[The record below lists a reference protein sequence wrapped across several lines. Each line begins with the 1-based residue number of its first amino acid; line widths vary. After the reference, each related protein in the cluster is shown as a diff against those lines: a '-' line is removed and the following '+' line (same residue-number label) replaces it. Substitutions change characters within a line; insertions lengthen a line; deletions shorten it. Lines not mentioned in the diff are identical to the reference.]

1 MSDPTAS
8 TPGRPTGS
16 AGPAPVSAPASTP
29 AAAGDF
35 TGVPHRWW
43 AMAAIALGTSL
54 VIMDA
59 TIANVALPVV
69 IDDLHM
75 TATQAQWVS
84 AVYSLVFASLMLTS
98 GRFGDLFGRRMM
110 FVAGL
115 VVFMASSLVAGSA
128 SSPEVLLVARLVQGI
143 GAAMVLP
150 ATTSTINAMF
160 TGKDRTIAFAIYGSA
175 IGGMA
180 AVGPLVG
187 GWLATDASW
196 RWAFWLNIPFGI
208 AAVILAARCL
218 PETRDRTLR
227 RGIDWSGTVLATL
240 GLGGIVF
247 ALVESSSF
255 GWLHQADGALSP
267 VPFALVGG
275 VVLIGLWGW
284 AEQVRH
290 RRGAIVQAHLGLWR
304 IANFRYGAIASLVI
318 ALGEFGMLFALPLVA
333 QGALGYDAL
342 GTGWLMMVLA
352 IGTFLM
358 SGAVPQLTR
367 RIGAR
372 RVVQLGV
379 LVEALAVAALALALP
394 GTAVSIGA
402 CLFLYGLGVG
412 MATAQVTSVSLAE
425 VPVGLSGEASGM
437 LTTVRQI
444 GSALGVAVLGGLLI
458 SSLTHGTQSRL
469 DAIPLPPAA
478 RSAVVTAVHD
488 SIGAAIP
495 GLQRD
500 PRTTAAADLAS
511 EALVDAAKVSTGVA
525 GGILGV
531 GFLAT
536 LALTEVSAEETLRR
550 RGRAESAVDA

>member
-1 MSDPTAS
+1 MSDPAAPI
-8 TPGRPTGS
+8 PG
-16 AGPAPVSAPASTP
+16 STP
-29 AAAGDF
+29 ADPSGPAVAPPARDF
-35 TGVPHRWW
+35 TEAPRRWW
-43 AMAAIALGTSL
+43 GMAAIALGTSL

-110 FVAGL
+110 FIAGL
-115 VVFMASSLVAGSA
+115 VVFMASSLAAGSA
-128 SSPEVLLVARLVQGI
+128 SGPEMLLVARLVQGI

-160 TGKDRTIAFAIYGSA
+160 TGKDRSIAFAVYGSA

-208 AAVILAARCL
+208 VAVVLASL
-218 PETRDRTLR
+218 YLVETRDRTLR
-227 RGIDWSGTVLATL
+227 RGIDWSGTVLATI

-247 ALVESSSF
+247 ALVESSSY
-255 GWLHQADGALSP
+255 GWLHQSDGSLSP
-267 VPFALVGG
+267 VPFALVAG
-275 VVLIGLWGW
+275 LALLGLWVW
-284 AEQVRH
+284 AEHVRH

-304 IANFRYGAIASLVI
+304 IGNFRQGAIASMVI
-318 ALGEFGMLFALPLVA
+318 ALGEFGMLFTLPLVL

-358 SGAVPQLTR
+358 SGGVPQLTR

-379 LVEALAVAALALALP
+379 LVEAVAVIGLALALP
-394 GTAVSIGA
+394 GNAWTVGI
-402 CLFLYGLGVG
+402 CLFGYGLGVG

-425 VPVGLSGEASGM
+425 VPVGLSGEASGL

-458 SSLTHGTQSRL
+458 SLLTHGTQSRL
-469 DAIPLPPAA
+469 ESTQLPEAA
-478 RSAVVTAVHD
+478 QDTVVTIVHD

-495 GLQRD
+495 QLRAD
-500 PRTTAAADLAS
+500 PRTSSVAQLAAD
-511 EALVDAAKVSTGVA
+511 ALVDAARISTGVA
-525 GGILGV
+525 GGILLL
-531 GFLAT
+531 GFVAT
-536 LALTEVSAEETLRR
+536 LALTDVSPEEMARR
-550 RGRAESAVDA
+550 RAVAESTVEA

>member
-1 MSDPTAS
+1 MSDPAAPI
-8 TPGRPTGS
+8 PG
-16 AGPAPVSAPASTP
+16 STP
-29 AAAGDF
+29 ADPSGPAVAPPARDF
-35 TGVPHRWW
+35 TEAPRRWW
-43 AMAAIALGTSL
+43 GMAAIALGTSL

-110 FVAGL
+110 FIAGL
-115 VVFMASSLVAGSA
+115 VVFMASSLAAGSA
-128 SSPEVLLVARLVQGI
+128 SGPEMLLVARLVQGI

-160 TGKDRTIAFAIYGSA
+160 TGKDRSIAFAVYGSA

-208 AAVILAARCL
+208 VAVVLASL
-218 PETRDRTLR
+218 YLVETRDRTLR
-227 RGIDWSGTVLATL
+227 RGIDWSGTVLATI

-247 ALVESSSF
+247 ALVESSSY
-255 GWLHQADGALSP
+255 GWLHQSDGSLSP
-267 VPFALVGG
+267 VPFALVAG
-275 VVLIGLWGW
+275 LALLGLWVW
-284 AEQVRH
+284 AEHVRH

-304 IANFRYGAIASLVI
+304 IGNFRQGAIASMVI
-318 ALGEFGMLFALPLVA
+318 ALGEFGMLFTLPLVL
-333 QGALGYDAL
+333 QGALGYNAL

-358 SGAVPQLTR
+358 SGGVPQLTR

-379 LVEALAVAALALALP
+379 LVEAVAVIGLALALP
-394 GTAVSIGA
+394 GNAWTVGI
-402 CLFLYGLGVG
+402 CLFGYGLGVG

-425 VPVGLSGEASGM
+425 VPVGLSGEASGL

-458 SSLTHGTQSRL
+458 SLLTHGTQSRL
-469 DAIPLPPAA
+469 ESTQLPEAA
-478 RSAVVTAVHD
+478 QDTVVTIVHD

-495 GLQRD
+495 QLRAD
-500 PRTTAAADLAS
+500 PRTSSVAQLAAD
-511 EALVDAAKVSTGVA
+511 ALVDAARISTGVA
-525 GGILGV
+525 GGILLL
-531 GFLAT
+531 GFVAT
-536 LALTEVSAEETLRR
+536 LALTDVSPEEMARR
-550 RGRAESAVDA
+550 RAVAESTVEA

>member
-1 MSDPTAS
+1 MSDTAAPTPGS
-8 TPGRPTGS
+8 TPTDPGS
-16 AGPAPVSAPASTP
+16 ATAVTSPP
-29 AAAGDF
+29 GDF
-35 TGVPHRWW
+35 TGAPRRWW
-43 AMAAIALGTSL
+43 GMAAIALGTSL

-69 IDDLHM
+69 IEDLHM
-75 TATQAQWVS
+75 TATEAQWVS

-110 FVAGL
+110 FIAGL
-115 VVFMASSLVAGSA
+115 VVFMGSSLAAGSA
-128 SSPEVLLVARLVQGI
+128 TGPMMLLIARLVQGI

-160 TGKDRTIAFAIYGSA
+160 TGKERSIAFAIYGSA

-208 AAVILAARCL
+208 VAVVLASL
-218 PETRDRTLR
+218 FLTETRDRTLR
-227 RGIDWSGTVLATL
+227 RGIDWSGTVLATV

-247 ALVESSSF
+247 ALVESSSY
-255 GWLHQADGALSP
+255 GWLHQSDGSLSP
-267 VPFALVGG
+267 VPFALAAG
-275 VVLIGLWGW
+275 VALLGLWVW
-284 AEQVRH
+284 AEHVRH
-290 RRGAIVQAHLGLWR
+290 QRGAIVQSHLGLWR
-304 IANFRYGAIASLVI
+304 IRNFRQGTIASMII
-318 ALGEFGMLFALPLVA
+318 ALGEFGMLFTLPLVL
-333 QGALGYDAL
+333 QGALGYNAL

-367 RIGAR
+367 RLGAR

-379 LVEALAVAALALALP
+379 LVEAAAVIGLALALP
-394 GTAVSIGA
+394 GNAWTLGI
-402 CLFLYGLGVG
+402 CLFVYGLGVG
-412 MATAQVTSVSLAE
+412 MATAQVTNVSLAE
-425 VPVGLSGEASGM
+425 VPVGLSGEASGL

-458 SSLTHGTQSRL
+458 SSLTQGTQTRL
-469 DAIPLPPAA
+469 DSTQLPETA
-478 RSAVVTAVHD
+478 RSKVVTIVHD

-495 GLQRD
+495 GLRAD
-500 PRTTAAADLAS
+500 PRTAPVAQLAAD
-511 EALVDAAKVSTGVA
+511 ALVDAARISTGVA
-525 GGILGV
+525 GGILLV
-531 GFLAT
+531 GFVAT
-536 LALTEVSAEETLRR
+536 LALTEVSPEETARR
-550 RGRAESAVDA
+550 RAVTESTVES

>member
-1 MSDPTAS
+1 MSDPT
-8 TPGRPTGS
+8 TPTPRIPTGA
-16 AGPAPVSAPASTP
+16 AGATAAPP
-29 AAAGDF
+29 GDF
-35 TGVPHRWW
+35 TGTPHRWW
-43 AMAAIALGTSL
+43 GMAAIALGTSL

-75 TATQAQWVS
+75 SATQAQWVS
-84 AVYSLVFASLMLTS
+84 AVYALVFASLMLTS

-115 VVFMASSLVAGSA
+115 VVFMGSSLVAGSA
-128 SSPEVLLVARLVQGI
+128 GSPEVLLAARLVQGV

-160 TGKDRTIAFAIYGSA
+160 TGKDRSIAFAIYGSA

-208 AAVILAARCL
+208 AAVVLATRYL

-255 GWLHQADGALSP
+255 GWLHQADGSLSP
-267 VPFALVGG
+267 VPFALAGG
-275 VVLIGLWGW
+275 VVLMGLWVW
-284 AEQVRH
+284 AERIRH

-304 IANFRYGAIASLVI
+304 IANFRHGAIASMVI
-318 ALGEFGMLFALPLVA
+318 TLGEFGMLFTLPLVL

-352 IGTFLM
+352 VGTFVM

-372 RVVQLGV
+372 RVVQFGV
-379 LVEALAVAALALALP
+379 FVEAIAVAGLALALP
-394 GTAVSIGA
+394 GTAWSIGA

-458 SSLTHGTQSRL
+458 SSLTQGTQSRL
-469 DAIPLPPAA
+469 DEVPLPAAA
-478 RSAVVTAVHD
+478 RTAVVSAVHD

-495 GLQRD
+495 ALQRD
-500 PRTTAAADLAS
+500 ARTTAAAQLAA
-511 EALVDAAKVSTGVA
+511 EALVDAARISTGVA
-525 GGILGV
+525 GGILGI

-536 LALTEVSAEETLRR
+536 LALTEVSAEETMRR
-550 RGRAESAVDA
+550 RGRTESAVEA

>member
-1 MSDPTAS
+1 MSDPAAPI
-8 TPGRPTGS
+8 PG
-16 AGPAPVSAPASTP
+16 STP
-29 AAAGDF
+29 ADPSGPAVAPPARDF
-35 TGVPHRWW
+35 TEAPRRWW
-43 AMAAIALGTSL
+43 GMAAIALGTSL

-110 FVAGL
+110 FIAGL
-115 VVFMASSLVAGSA
+115 VVFMASSLAAGSA
-128 SSPEVLLVARLVQGI
+128 SGPEMLLVARLVQGI

-160 TGKDRTIAFAIYGSA
+160 TGKDRSIAFAVYGSA

-208 AAVILAARCL
+208 VAVVLASL
-218 PETRDRTLR
+218 YLVETRDRTLR
-227 RGIDWSGTVLATL
+227 RGIDWSGTVLATI

-247 ALVESSSF
+247 ALVESSSY
-255 GWLHQADGALSP
+255 GWLHQSDGSLSP
-267 VPFALVGG
+267 VPFALVAG
-275 VVLIGLWGW
+275 LALLGLWVW
-284 AEQVRH
+284 AEHVRH

-304 IANFRYGAIASLVI
+304 IGNFRQGAIASMVI
-318 ALGEFGMLFALPLVA
+318 ALGEFGMLFTLPLVL

-358 SGAVPQLTR
+358 SGGVPQLTR

-379 LVEALAVAALALALP
+379 LVEAVAVIGLALALP
-394 GTAVSIGA
+394 GNAWTVGI
-402 CLFLYGLGVG
+402 CLFGYGLGVG

-425 VPVGLSGEASGM
+425 VPVGLSGEASGL

-458 SSLTHGTQSRL
+458 SLLTHGTQSRL
-469 DAIPLPPAA
+469 ESTQLPQAA
-478 RSAVVTAVHD
+478 QDTVVTIVHD

-495 GLQRD
+495 QLRAD
-500 PRTTAAADLAS
+500 PRTSSVAQLAAD
-511 EALVDAAKVSTGVA
+511 ALVDAARISTGVA
-525 GGILGV
+525 GGILLL
-531 GFLAT
+531 GFVAT
-536 LALTEVSAEETLRR
+536 LALTDVSPEEMARR
-550 RGRAESAVDA
+550 RAVAESTVEA